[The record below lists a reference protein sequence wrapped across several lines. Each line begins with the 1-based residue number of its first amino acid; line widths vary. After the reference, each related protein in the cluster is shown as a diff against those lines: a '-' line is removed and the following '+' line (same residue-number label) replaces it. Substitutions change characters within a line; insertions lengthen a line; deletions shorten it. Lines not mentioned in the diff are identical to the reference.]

1 MRTKF
6 FALGMVLM
14 GLFLTSCDDT
24 TEMIG
29 GSLIGSSDKLN
40 VAADTF
46 DVQSNTILAEDI
58 VTRAAKGYLG
68 SMLDPETGSVVTGNY
83 LTQFHVLNTYEM
95 PAINSVKSR
104 DADNNVIVDSCE
116 VRLFYH
122 TFDGDSLAQIKV
134 NMLEMDKPVKEGTD
148 YYSNFNPEA
157 EGYIRTNGLSVN
169 RTYTLSDQTEA
180 DSVKKKSDYTP
191 NIVFKLNDPYTD
203 KAGNVYN
210 NFGTYLMR
218 KYYESPTTFRNT
230 YNFLHNICPG
240 FYFKVIGGLGSI
252 AQIQTA
258 QITLYFQH
266 QTDKGEVKT
275 VTTSFAS
282 TEEVLQMT
290 NFNMDSNQLQQL
302 ANSNDYTYLKTPA
315 GLFTELSLPIS
326 NVLNGH
332 TNDSINS
339 AKIEL
344 FRVNNSV
351 QSSYSIDIP
360 QNIVMVAAD
369 SLDSFFAKNKIIDNK
384 TSFLAQYNSSTNSYT
399 FNNISGIVN
408 LYAKSRTTALGNPNW
423 GKVVLVPVEVGT
435 RTNSDN
441 QVIITKISHLM
452 GLSSVK
458 LVGKNNSQ
466 KIKMSVIYSKFNG
479 R

>member
-1 MRTKF
+1 MKTKI
-6 FALGMVLM
+6 FALGAVLM

-29 GSLIGSSDKLN
+29 GSLIGSSDELN
-40 VAADTF
+40 VSADTF
-46 DVQSNTILAEDI
+46 DVQSNTILAKDI
-58 VTRAAKGYLG
+58 VTRASKGYLG

-83 LTQFHVLNTYEM
+83 LTQFHVLNKYEM
-95 PAINSVKSR
+95 PSISSVKSR
-104 DADNNVIVDSCE
+104 DANDNVIVDSCE
-116 VRLFYH
+116 VRLFYRN
-122 TFDGDSLAQIKV
+122 FDGDSLAQIKV
-134 NMLEMDKPVKEGTD
+134 NMLEMDKPVKEGTT
-148 YYSNFNPEA
+148 YYSDFNPET
-157 EGYIRTNGLSVN
+157 EGYIRTNGLSAN

-218 KYYESPTTFRNT
+218 KYYENPTTFRNA

-266 QTDKGEVKT
+266 QTDKGEIKT

-315 GLFTELSLPIS
+315 GLFTELSLPI
-326 NVLNGH
+326 NKVLNGH

-369 SLDSFFAKNKIIDNK
+369 SLESFFAKNKIIDNK
-384 TSFLAQYNSSTNSYT
+384 TSFLAQYNSSTNSYM

-408 LYAKSRTTALGNPNW
+408 LYAKSRTTASGNPNW

-435 RTNSDN
+435 RTNEDK